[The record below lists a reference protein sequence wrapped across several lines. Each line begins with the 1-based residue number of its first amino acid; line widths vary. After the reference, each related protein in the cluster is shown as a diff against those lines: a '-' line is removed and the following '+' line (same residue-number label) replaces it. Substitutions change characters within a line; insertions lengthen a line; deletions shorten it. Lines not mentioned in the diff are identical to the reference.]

1 MHFTNM
7 VAQSNDFAVQCRV
20 TVPQL
25 PINVSLKRTIKKVM
39 RLGYSTLAVTLLLT
53 CTPQASIGQNAT
65 QNSSQKLLLEQ
76 ALFWKS
82 KGNSERAA
90 EAWKKLLLIN
100 PQDTNALY
108 GMAVSEL
115 ELNRLE
121 VAQSYLEKLKQ
132 IDASGRYVA
141 LFEQELRLR
150 SPTNQ
155 KLLAEAGALQ
165 FSRKH
170 DEALAAYKRI
180 LAETEPLGQ
189 LALEF
194 YSNLG
199 YAAGGFDTARR
210 GLERLVKESP
220 EDPQAALLLAQLLAQ
235 NVETRASA
243 VEQFARLSQIPS
255 VQTQAK
261 NYWRQVLL
269 WFELP
274 GVAEV
279 PQFDAYLKA
288 YPDDAEIRRV
298 RDEASKR
305 VETTAGGAENPLVAA
320 GLSALERGNREQ
332 AEAAFAK
339 RLLENP
345 NDPNALGG
353 LGVIRLQQNKLVEA
367 GQLLSRAV
375 ALPEG
380 QAWGTALSSVR
391 ALQRT
396 EEANSAQLE
405 GDLVRARSLFE
416 QAARMDPKQSSARL
430 ALAALQV
437 EAGEYEVAE
446 KTYRAI
452 LAQNKK
458 DPLALS
464 GLISALAANN
474 KLAAAQQL
482 MQSVTP
488 EQVGGMAQMNRLKA
502 AYSTGLA
509 RTALRRGDSA
519 LALTEL
525 EAALQNDSEN
535 PWLRLELA
543 QNYLKQ
549 GQASKARALF
559 DSLLLT
565 QQTDASM
572 LYAAALFATQRQAW
586 SAALELLERIPV
598 KDRSSEVTAL
608 KVRVQTLGELKR
620 ATNLAQQDRQRGAL
634 AVLAESQ
641 SAAAKTVELT
651 AAMAFAYADIGEPA
665 RGLDFIRQ
673 ALARSKEPD
682 VELQLQYASLL
693 LRANQDV
700 ECAKVLTAVS
710 ARKLSSNEKKRFD
723 DVLFV
728 YSVRQADLL
737 RERGD
742 LTEAAKRLAPL
753 LAQRPTD
760 LSVSAAQARL
770 HVAAGDKDKALG
782 VFRTLALQVP
792 DSARA
797 QLNTAQIATQL
808 KDNRLA
814 SDALKK
820 ALELAPDDSE
830 VADAAARQY
839 RVLGR
844 VAKAEELLER
854 AIALQQQQLLPP
866 AKPSGVSTGSSR
878 QVAADP
884 LAGTQTTMA
893 TELDLIKQERAPE
906 LLFGLQSRNRN
917 GTSGNGKLSDI
928 EVPVEMRLPLGDGK
942 LSLTA
947 TSVSLNAGAIGT
959 DFYSRSVFGGGPI
972 AAFDQLAGRSGTPDD
987 QMARGVGWALA
998 YKTRGLVADIGVTP
1012 VGFQFSNLTGGLKF
1026 DGTLDRAD
1034 TLYYS
1039 VNVSS
1044 RPVVDSVLSFAG
1056 TRDSV
1061 TGQAWGGVM
1070 STGVRVQ
1077 LSKELG
1083 AYGVSGS
1090 VGFFS
1095 LTGHDVASNTRAD
1108 ANLGSYKN
1116 LIKTKDETLTLGVN
1130 AASMFYNKNLSNY
1143 TYGQGGYFSPQQYY
1157 ALTLPLNWSQ
1167 RKGDFSYKLSGSVG
1181 LQTFSQ
1187 SASDYFPNN
1196 GDLQAAAN
1204 AVMARALA
1212 TGGGGS
1218 GVASYSATSSTGMA
1232 YNLTAAGEYQ
1242 LNRYAFLG
1250 GLVQLDNASN
1260 YQQWGAGLYLRLS
1273 FYPRQGPVSM
1283 PLSPYVSPYGL

>member
-1 MHFTNM
+1 
-7 VAQSNDFAVQCRV
+7 VQQSPLN
-20 TVPQL
+20 
-25 PINVSLKRTIKKVM
+25 NSLKIATKKVM
-39 RLGYSTLAVTLLLT
+39 RIGYSTLAVTLLLT
-53 CTPQASIGQNAT
+53 CVPQVSIGQSAT

-76 ALFWKS
+76 ALYWKS
-82 KGNSERAA
+82 KSNSERAA

-100 PQDTNALY
+100 PKDTNALY
-108 GMAVSEL
+108 GMAISEL
-115 ELNRLE
+115 ELNQLE
-121 VAQSYLEKLKQ
+121 LAQSYLEKLKQ
-132 IDASGRYVA
+132 IDSTGRYDA
-141 LFEQELRLR
+141 LFKQELRLK
-150 SPTNQ
+150 SPSNQ
-155 KLLAEAGALQ
+155 KLLAEARALQ
-165 FSRKH
+165 ANRNH

-269 WFELP
+269 WFERP
-274 GVAEV
+274 SAAEV
-279 PQFDAYLKA
+279 PQFDAYLKVYA
-288 YPDDAEIRRV
+288 NDTEIRQM

-305 VETTAGGAENPLVAA
+305 VETTAGAAENPLVAA

-332 AEAAFAK
+332 AEAAFSK

-367 GQLLSRAV
+367 GQLLGRAV

-391 ALQRT
+391 ALQRI
-396 EEANSAQLE
+396 EDANAAQFE
-405 GDLVRARSLFE
+405 GDLIRARNLFE
-416 QAARMDPKQSSARL
+416 QAARIDPKQSSARL

-437 EAGEYEVAE
+437 EAGEYETAE
-446 KTYRAI
+446 KTYRAL
-452 LAQNKK
+452 LAQNKT

-464 GLISALAANN
+464 GLISVLAANN

-488 EQVGGMAQMNRLKA
+488 EQVGGVAQMNRLKA
-502 AYSTGLA
+502 AYSIGLA
-509 RTALRRGDSA
+509 RSALRRGDST

-549 GQASKARALF
+549 GQSAKARALF
-559 DSLLLT
+559 DGLLLT

-598 KDRSSEVTAL
+598 KDRSSEVTVL
-608 KVRVQTLGELKR
+608 KIRAQTLGELKR
-620 ATNLAQQDRQRGAL
+620 ATNLAQQDRQREAL

-641 SAAAKTVELT
+641 ASAAKTVELT
-651 AAMAFAYADIGEPA
+651 AAMAFAYADIGEPT

-673 ALARSKEPD
+673 ALARSKESD

-693 LRANQDV
+693 LRTNQDV

-710 ARKLSSNEKKRFD
+710 ARKLSVNEKKRFD

-770 HVAAGDKDKALG
+770 YVATGDKDKALG
-782 VFRTLALQVP
+782 VFKTLALQVP
-792 DSARA
+792 DSAQA

-808 KDNRLA
+808 KDNRVA

-820 ALELAPDDSE
+820 ALELAPDDIE

-839 RVLGR
+839 RALGR
-844 VAKAEELLER
+844 IAKAEELFER
-854 AIALQQQQLLPP
+854 AVALQQLPTSQ
-866 AKPSGVSTGSSR
+866 PSGVSTGSSQR
-878 QVAADP
+878 VSAGSPQRVAADS

-906 LLFGLQSRNRN
+906 LLLGLQSRNRN

-942 LSLTA
+942 LSLLA

-972 AAFDQLAGRSGTPDD
+972 AAFDQLAGRTGTPDD

-1077 LSKELG
+1077 LSKDLG

-1090 VGFFS
+1090 VGLFS
-1095 LTGHDVASNTRAD
+1095 LMGHDVASNTRAD
-1108 ANLGSYKN
+1108 ANLGVYRN

-1167 RKGDFSYKLSGSVG
+1167 RNGDFSYKLSGSVG

-1187 SASDYFPNN
+1187 NASDYFPNN

-1218 GVASYSATSSTGMA
+1218 GVASFPATNSTGMV

-1260 YQQWGAGLYLRLS
+1260 YQQWGAGLYLRFS

>member
-1 MHFTNM
+1 M
-7 VAQSNDFAVQCRV
+7 
-20 TVPQL
+20 
-25 PINVSLKRTIKKVM
+25 
-39 RLGYSTLAVTLLLT
+39 
-53 CTPQASIGQNAT
+53 PQASIGQNAT

-76 ALFWKS
+76 ALYWKS

-100 PQDTNALY
+100 PKDTSALY
-108 GMAVSEL
+108 GMALFEL
-115 ELNRLE
+115 ELNQLE
-121 VAQSYLEKLKQ
+121 QAQSYLERLKQ
-132 IDASGRYVA
+132 IDSTGRYDA
-141 LFEQELRLR
+141 LFKQELRLK
-150 SPTNQ
+150 SPSN
-155 KLLAEAGALQ
+155 KELLVKARALQ
-165 FSRKH
+165 ASRKH
-170 DEALAAYKRI
+170 DEALVAYKRI

-199 YAAGGFDTARR
+199 YATGGFDTARR

-220 EDPQAALLLAQLLAQ
+220 EDTQAALLLAQLLAQ
-235 NVETRASA
+235 NEETRASA
-243 VEQFARLSQIPS
+243 VELFARLSQIPS
-255 VQTQAK
+255 AQTQAK

-274 GVAEV
+274 GAAEV

-288 YPDDAEIRRV
+288 YPNDAEIRQV

-305 VETTAGGAENPLVAA
+305 VETTAGAGVVENPLVAA

-367 GQLLSRAV
+367 GQLLGRAV

-391 ALQRT
+391 ALQRI

-405 GDLVRARSLFE
+405 GDLTRARNLFE
-416 QAARMDPKQSSARL
+416 QAARIDPKQSGAGL

-437 EAGEYEVAE
+437 EAGEYDVAE

-458 DPLALS
+458 DPMALS
-464 GLISALAANN
+464 GLIRVLATNN
-474 KLAAAQQL
+474 KLEAAQQL

-488 EQVGGMAQMNRLKA
+488 EQVGGTAQMNRLKA
-502 AYSTGLA
+502 VYSIGLA
-509 RTALRRGDSA
+509 RAALRRGDSV
-519 LALTEL
+519 LALTEF
-525 EAALQNDSEN
+525 EAALQIDSEN

-549 GQASKARALF
+549 AQPSKARALF
-559 DSLLLT
+559 EGLLLT

-586 SAALELLERIPV
+586 PAALELLERIPV
-598 KDRSSEVTAL
+598 KDRSAEVIAL
-608 KVRVQTLGELKR
+608 KVRVQTLGALKR
-620 ATNLAQQDRQRGAL
+620 ATHLAQQDRPLEAL

-641 SAAAKTVELT
+641 AGAAQSVELT
-651 AAMAFAYADIGEPA
+651 AAMAFAYADIGEPT
-665 RGLDFIRQ
+665 RGLEFIRQ
-673 ALARSKEPD
+673 ALARSKEPN

-693 LRANQDV
+693 LRTNQDV

-710 ARKLSSNEKKRFD
+710 ARKLSLNEKKRFD
-723 DVLFV
+723 DVLFA

-760 LSVSAAQARL
+760 LSVSAAHARL
-770 HVAAGDKDKALG
+770 YVSAGEKDKALG
-782 VFRTLALQVP
+782 VFKALALQVP
-792 DSARA
+792 DSAQA
-797 QLNTAQIATQL
+797 QLNTAQIATLL

-814 SDALKK
+814 SDALEK
-820 ALELAPDDSE
+820 ALELAPDDIE

-839 RVLGR
+839 RALGR
-844 VAKAEELLER
+844 IAKAEELFER
-854 AIALQQQQLLPP
+854 AIALQQLPPP
-866 AKPSGVSTGSSR
+866 AKSSGVSTGSPQR
-878 QVAADP
+878 VAAGSPQRVATDP
-884 LAGTQTTMA
+884 LVGIQTTMA

-906 LLFGLQSRNRN
+906 LLLGLQSRNRN

-928 EVPVEMRLPLGDGK
+928 EVPIEMRLPLGDGK

-959 DFYSRSVFGGGPI
+959 DFYSRSVFGAGPV
-972 AAFDQLAGRSGTPDD
+972 AAFDQLAGRAGSPDE

-1012 VGFQFSNLTGGLKF
+1012 VGFQFSNLTGGMKF
-1026 DGTLDRAD
+1026 DGMLDASN

-1056 TRDSV
+1056 TRDNV
-1061 TGQAWGGVM
+1061 TGQTWGGVM
-1070 STGVRVQ
+1070 STGARVQ
-1077 LSKELG
+1077 LAKDLG

-1090 VGFFS
+1090 VGLFS

-1108 ANLGSYKN
+1108 ANLGLYRN

-1143 TYGQGGYFSPQQYY
+1143 TFGQGGYFSPQQYY

-1167 RKGDFSYKLSGSVG
+1167 RRGDFSYKLSGSVG

-1187 SASDYFPNN
+1187 NASDYFPNN

-1204 AVMARALA
+1204 AAMARALA
-1212 TGGGGS
+1212 NGGGGS
-1218 GVASYSATSSTGMA
+1218 GVASFPATNSTGMV

-1260 YQQWGAGLYLRLS
+1260 YQQWGAGLYLRFS

>member
-1 MHFTNM
+1 
-7 VAQSNDFAVQCRV
+7 
-20 TVPQL
+20 
-25 PINVSLKRTIKKVM
+25 M
-39 RLGYSTLAVTLLLT
+39 RIGYNTLAVTLLLT
-53 CTPQASIGQNAT
+53 CMPQASIGQNAT
-65 QNSSQKLLLEQ
+65 QDSSQKLLLEQ
-76 ALFWKS
+76 ALYWKS

-100 PQDTNALY
+100 PKDTSALY
-108 GMAVSEL
+108 GMSLFEL
-115 ELNRLE
+115 ELNQLE
-121 VAQSYLEKLKQ
+121 QAQSYLERLKQ
-132 IDASGRYVA
+132 IDSTGRYDA
-141 LFEQELRLR
+141 LFKQELRLK
-150 SPTNQ
+150 SPSN
-155 KLLAEAGALQ
+155 KELLVKARALQ
-165 FSRKH
+165 ASRKH
-170 DEALAAYKRI
+170 DEALVAYKRI

-199 YAAGGFDTARR
+199 YATGGFDTARR

-220 EDPQAALLLAQLLAQ
+220 EDIQAALLLAQLLAQ
-235 NVETRASA
+235 NEETRASA
-243 VEQFARLSQIPS
+243 VELFARLSQIPS
-255 VQTQAK
+255 VQTQAQ
-261 NYWRQVLL
+261 NYWRLVLL

-274 GVAEV
+274 GAAEV

-288 YPDDAEIRRV
+288 YPNDAKIRQV

-305 VETTAGGAENPLVAA
+305 VEITAGAGVAENPLVAA

-332 AEAAFAK
+332 AETAFAK
-339 RLLENP
+339 RQLENP

-367 GQLLSRAV
+367 GQLLGRAV

-391 ALQRT
+391 ALQRI

-405 GDLVRARSLFE
+405 GDLTRARNLFE
-416 QAARMDPKQSSARL
+416 QAARIDPKQSGAGL

-437 EAGEYEVAE
+437 EAGEYDVAE
-446 KTYRAI
+446 KTYRTI

-458 DPLALS
+458 DPIALS
-464 GLISALAANN
+464 GLIRVLATNN
-474 KLAAAQQL
+474 KLEAAQQL

-488 EQVGGMAQMNRLKA
+488 EQVGGTAQMNRLKA
-502 AYSTGLA
+502 VYSIGLA
-509 RTALRRGDSA
+509 RAALRRGDSV
-519 LALTEL
+519 LALTEF
-525 EAALQNDSEN
+525 EAALQIDSEN

-549 GQASKARALF
+549 AQPSKARALF
-559 DSLLLT
+559 EGLLLT
-565 QQTDASM
+565 QQTDSSM

-586 SAALELLERIPV
+586 PAALELLERIPV
-598 KDRSSEVTAL
+598 KDRSAEVIAL
-608 KVRVQTLGELKR
+608 KVRVQTLGALTR
-620 ATNLAQQDRQRGAL
+620 ATHLAQQDRPLEAL
-634 AVLAESQ
+634 SVLAESQ
-641 SAAAKTVELT
+641 AGAVQSVELT
-651 AAMAFAYADIGEPA
+651 AAMAFAYADIGEPT
-665 RGLDFIRQ
+665 RGLEFIRQ
-673 ALARSKEPD
+673 ALARSKEPN
-682 VELQLQYASLL
+682 VELQLQYASPL

-700 ECAKVLTAVS
+700 ECARVLTAVS
-710 ARKLSSNEKKRFD
+710 ARKLSLNEKKRFD
-723 DVLFV
+723 DVLFT

-770 HVAAGDKDKALG
+770 YVSAGEKDKALG
-782 VFRTLALQVP
+782 VFKALALQVP
-792 DSARA
+792 DSAQA
-797 QLNTAQIATQL
+797 QLNTAQIATLL

-820 ALELAPDDSE
+820 ALELAPDDIE

-839 RVLGR
+839 RALGR
-844 VAKAEELLER
+844 LAKAEELFER
-854 AIALQQQQLLPP
+854 AIALQQLPP
-866 AKPSGVSTGSSR
+866 PATPFGVSVGSPR
-878 QVAADP
+878 RVAADP
-884 LAGTQTTMA
+884 LPGIQTTMA
-893 TELDLIKQERAPE
+893 TELDLLKQERAPE
-906 LLFGLQSRNRN
+906 LLLGLQSRNRN

-928 EVPVEMRLPLGDGK
+928 EVPIEMRLPLGDGK

-959 DFYSRSVFGGGPI
+959 DFYSRSVFGAGPV
-972 AAFDQLAGRSGTPDD
+972 AAFDQLAGRAGSPDE

-998 YKTRGLVADIGVTP
+998 YKTPGLVADIGVTP
-1012 VGFQFSNLTGGLKF
+1012 VGFQFSNLTGGMKF
-1026 DGTLDRAD
+1026 DGMLDTSN

-1056 TRDSV
+1056 RRDNV
-1061 TGQAWGGVM
+1061 TGQTWGGVM
-1070 STGVRVQ
+1070 STGARVQ
-1077 LSKELG
+1077 LAKDLG

-1090 VGFFS
+1090 VGLFS

-1108 ANLGSYKN
+1108 ANLGVYKN
-1116 LIKTKDETLTLGVN
+1116 VIKTKDENLTLGVN

-1143 TYGQGGYFSPQQYY
+1143 TFGQGGYFSPQQYY

-1181 LQTFSQ
+1181 LQTFCKRSIN
-1187 SASDYFPNN
+1187 PN
-1196 GDLQAAAN
+1196 
-1204 AVMARALA
+1204 
-1212 TGGGGS
+1212 
-1218 GVASYSATSSTGMA
+1218 
-1232 YNLTAAGEYQ
+1232 
-1242 LNRYAFLG
+1242 
-1250 GLVQLDNASN
+1250 LVT
-1260 YQQWGAGLYLRLS
+1260 R
-1273 FYPRQGPVSM
+1273 
-1283 PLSPYVSPYGL
+1283 

>member
-1 MHFTNM
+1 
-7 VAQSNDFAVQCRV
+7 VQ
-20 TVPQL
+20 
-25 PINVSLKRTIKKVM
+25 I
-39 RLGYSTLAVTLLLT
+39 
-53 CTPQASIGQNAT
+53 
-65 QNSSQKLLLEQ
+65 
-76 ALFWKS
+76 
-82 KGNSERAA
+82 
-90 EAWKKLLLIN
+90 
-100 PQDTNALY
+100 
-108 GMAVSEL
+108 
-115 ELNRLE
+115 
-121 VAQSYLEKLKQ
+121 
-132 IDASGRYVA
+132 
-141 LFEQELRLR
+141 
-150 SPTNQ
+150 
-155 KLLAEAGALQ
+155 
-165 FSRKH
+165 
-170 DEALAAYKRI
+170 
-180 LAETEPLGQ
+180 
-189 LALEF
+189 
-194 YSNLG
+194 
-199 YAAGGFDTARR
+199 
-210 GLERLVKESP
+210 
-220 EDPQAALLLAQLLAQ
+220 
-235 NVETRASA
+235 
-243 VEQFARLSQIPS
+243 
-255 VQTQAK
+255 
-261 NYWRQVLL
+261 
-269 WFELP
+269 
-274 GVAEV
+274 
-279 PQFDAYLKA
+279 
-288 YPDDAEIRRV
+288 
-298 RDEASKR
+298 
-305 VETTAGGAENPLVAA
+305 
-320 GLSALERGNREQ
+320 
-332 AEAAFAK
+332 
-339 RLLENP
+339 
-345 NDPNALGG
+345 
-353 LGVIRLQQNKLVEA
+353 
-367 GQLLSRAV
+367 
-375 ALPEG
+375 
-380 QAWGTALSSVR
+380 
-391 ALQRT
+391 
-396 EEANSAQLE
+396 
-405 GDLVRARSLFE
+405 
-416 QAARMDPKQSSARL
+416 
-430 ALAALQV
+430 
-437 EAGEYEVAE
+437 
-446 KTYRAI
+446 
-452 LAQNKK
+452 
-458 DPLALS
+458 
-464 GLISALAANN
+464 
-474 KLAAAQQL
+474 
-482 MQSVTP
+482 
-488 EQVGGMAQMNRLKA
+488 
-502 AYSTGLA
+502 
-509 RTALRRGDSA
+509 
-519 LALTEL
+519 
-525 EAALQNDSEN
+525 
-535 PWLRLELA
+535 
-543 QNYLKQ
+543 
-549 GQASKARALF
+549 
-559 DSLLLT
+559 
-565 QQTDASM
+565 
-572 LYAAALFATQRQAW
+572 
-586 SAALELLERIPV
+586 
-598 KDRSSEVTAL
+598 
-608 KVRVQTLGELKR
+608 LGELKR
-620 ATNLAQQDRQRGAL
+620 ATHLAQQDRQREAL

-641 SAAAKTVELT
+641 AGAAKTVELT
-651 AAMAFAYADIGEPA
+651 AAMAFAYADIGEPT
-665 RGLDFIRQ
+665 RGLDFMRQ

-693 LRANQDV
+693 LRTNQDV
-700 ECAKVLTAVS
+700 ECARALTAVG
-710 ARKLSSNEKKRFD
+710 ARKLSLNEKKRFD

-770 HVAAGDKDKALG
+770 HVAAGDKDKALS
-782 VFRTLALQVP
+782 VFKTLALQVP
-792 DSARA
+792 DSAQA

-820 ALELAPDDSE
+820 ALELAPDDIE

-839 RVLGR
+839 RALGR
-844 VAKAEELLER
+844 IAKAEELFER
-854 AIALQQQQLLPP
+854 AIALQQLPP
-866 AKPSGVSTGSSR
+866 AQHSGVSTGSPR
-878 QVAADP
+878 RVAADP
-884 LAGTQTTMA
+884 LVGIQTTTA

-947 TSVSLNAGAIGT
+947 TSVSLNAGAIGI
-959 DFYSRSVFGGGPI
+959 DFYSRSVFGAGPV
-972 AAFDQLAGRSGTPDD
+972 AAFDQLAGRAGTPDD

-1056 TRDSV
+1056 TRDSA

-1083 AYGVSGS
+1083 AFGVSGS
-1090 VGFFS
+1090 AGVFS

-1108 ANLGSYKN
+1108 ANLGVYRN

-1143 TYGQGGYFSPQQYY
+1143 TFGQGGYFSPQQYY

-1167 RKGDFSYKLSGSVG
+1167 RNGDFSYKLSGSIG

-1187 SASDYFPNN
+1187 NASDYFPNN

-1218 GVASYSATSSTGMA
+1218 GVASFPATNSTGMV

>member
-1 MHFTNM
+1 
-7 VAQSNDFAVQCRV
+7 
-20 TVPQL
+20 
-25 PINVSLKRTIKKVM
+25 M

-53 CTPQASIGQNAT
+53 CVPQVSIGQSAT

-76 ALFWKS
+76 ALYWKS

-100 PQDTNALY
+100 PKDTSALY

-115 ELNRLE
+115 ELNQLE
-121 VAQSYLEKLKQ
+121 LAQPYLEKLKQ

-141 LFEQELRLR
+141 LFEQELRLK

-155 KLLAEAGALQ
+155 KLLVEARALQ
-165 FSRKH
+165 VSRKH
-170 DEALAAYKRI
+170 DEALVAYKRI
-180 LAETEPLGQ
+180 FAGTEPLGQ

-199 YAAGGFDTARR
+199 YATGGFDTARR

-235 NVETRASA
+235 NIETRSSA

-255 VQTQAK
+255 VQAEAK

-274 GVAEV
+274 GAAEV

-288 YPDDAEIRRV
+288 YPNDAEIRQV

-305 VETTAGGAENPLVAA
+305 VETTSGAGVAENPLVAA

-332 AEAAFAK
+332 AEAAFSK

-353 LGVIRLQQNKLVEA
+353 LGVIRLQQNKLAEA

-375 ALPEG
+375 AQPEG

-396 EEANSAQLE
+396 EEANSAQFE
-405 GDLVRARSLFE
+405 GDLTRARNLFE
-416 QAARMDPKQSSARL
+416 QAARIDPKQSSARL

-446 KTYRAI
+446 KTYRAL

-464 GLISALAANN
+464 GLISVLAVNN

-482 MQSVTP
+482 MLSVTP

-502 AYSTGLA
+502 AYSMGLA
-509 RTALRRGDSA
+509 RSALRRGDST

-549 GQASKARALF
+549 GQSAKARALF
-559 DSLLLT
+559 DGLLLT
-565 QQTDASM
+565 QQSDASM

-586 SAALELLERIPV
+586 PTALELLERIPV

-608 KVRVQTLGELKR
+608 KVRAQTLGELKR
-620 ATNLAQQDRQRGAL
+620 ATNLAQQDRQREAL

-641 SAAAKTVELT
+641 ASAVKTVELT
-651 AAMAFAYADIGEPA
+651 AAMAFAYADIGEPT

-693 LRANQDV
+693 LRANQDA
-700 ECAKVLTAVS
+700 ESAKVLTAVG
-710 ARKLSSNEKKRFD
+710 ARKLSLNEKKRFD

-760 LSVSAAQARL
+760 LSVSAAQARV

-782 VFRTLALQVP
+782 VFKTLALQVP
-792 DSARA
+792 DSAQA

-820 ALELAPDDSE
+820 ALELAPDDIE

-839 RVLGR
+839 RALGQ
-844 VAKAEELLER
+844 VAKAEELFER
-854 AIALQQQQLLPP
+854 AIASQQLPPP
-866 AKPSGVSTGSSR
+866 AKSSGVSTGSPQR
-878 QVAADP
+878 VATDP
-884 LAGTQTTMA
+884 LVGIQTTMA

-906 LLFGLQSRNRN
+906 LLFGIQSRNRN
-917 GTSGNGKLSDI
+917 GASGNGKLSDI

-959 DFYSRSVFGGGPI
+959 DFYSRSVFGVGPV
-972 AAFDQLAGRSGTPDD
+972 AAFDQLAGRTGTPDD

-1090 VGFFS
+1090 AGLFS

-1108 ANLGSYKN
+1108 ANLGVYRN

-1187 SASDYFPNN
+1187 NASDYFPNN

-1218 GVASYSATSSTGMA
+1218 GVASFPATNSTGMV

>member
-1 MHFTNM
+1 MIG
-7 VAQSNDFAVQCRV
+7 QSNDFAVYGGVIVQ
-20 TVPQL
+20 Q
-25 PINVSLKRTIKKVM
+25 SLLNIALKITTKKVM
-39 RLGYSTLAVTLLLT
+39 RIGYSTLAVTLLLT
-53 CTPQASIGQNAT
+53 CLPQVSIGQSAA

-76 ALFWKS
+76 ALYWKS

-100 PQDTNALY
+100 PKDTNALY

-115 ELNRLE
+115 ELDQLE
-121 VAQSYLEKLKQ
+121 LAQSYLEKLKK
-132 IDASGRYVA
+132 IDSSGRYVA
-141 LFEQELRLR
+141 QFEQELRLK

-155 KLLAEAGALQ
+155 KLLAEARTLQ
-165 FSRKH
+165 VSRKH
-170 DEALAAYKRI
+170 DEALVVYKRI
-180 LAETEPLGQ
+180 FAQAEPLGQ

-199 YAAGGFDTARR
+199 YATGGFETARR

-235 NVETRASA
+235 NIETRAIA
-243 VEQFARLSQIPS
+243 IEQFARLSQIPS

-274 GVAEV
+274 GAAEV

-288 YPDDAEIRRV
+288 YPNDTEIRQV

-305 VETTAGGAENPLVAA
+305 VDTAAGAAENPLVAA
-320 GLSALERGNREQ
+320 GLSALERGDRER
-332 AEAAFAK
+332 AEAAFAN
-339 RLLENP
+339 RLLDNP

-353 LGVIRLQQNKLVEA
+353 LGVIRLQQNKLIVAE
-367 GQLLSRAV
+367 QLLSRAV
-375 ALPEG
+375 ALPQG
-380 QAWGTALSSVR
+380 QAWGNALSSVR
-391 ALQRT
+391 ALQRI
-396 EEANSAQLE
+396 EAANAARLE
-405 GDLVRARSLFE
+405 GDLTRARNLFE
-416 QAARMDPKQSSARL
+416 QAARFDPKQSGAGL

-437 EAGEYEVAE
+437 EAGEYEAAE
-446 KTYRAI
+446 KTYRAL

-464 GLISALAANN
+464 GLINVLAANN

-482 MQSVTP
+482 VQSVTP
-488 EQVGGMAQMNRLKA
+488 EQVGGMIQMNRLKA
-502 AYSTGLA
+502 AYSIGLA
-509 RTALRRGDSA
+509 RSALRRGDST

-549 GQASKARALF
+549 GQSSKARALF
-559 DSLLLT
+559 DGLLLT

-572 LYAAALFATQRQAW
+572 LYAAAVFATQRQAW
-586 SAALELLERIPV
+586 SVALELVERIPV
-598 KDRSSEVTAL
+598 KDRSPEVIAL
-608 KVRVQTLGELKR
+608 KIRVQTLGELKR
-620 ATNLAQQDRQRGAL
+620 AIHLYQQDRQLEAL
-634 AVLAESQ
+634 AVLTESQ
-641 SAAAKTVELT
+641 SSAVKTVELT
-651 AAMAFAYADIGEPA
+651 AAMAFAYADIGEPT

-673 ALARSKEPD
+673 ALARSKVPD
-682 VELQLQYASLL
+682 IELQLQYASLL

-710 ARKLSSNEKKRFD
+710 ARKLSVNEKQRFD

-770 HVAAGDKDKALG
+770 HVATGDKDKALG
-782 VFRTLALQVP
+782 VFKTLALRVP
-792 DSARA
+792 DSAQA
-797 QLNTAQIATQL
+797 QLTTAQIAIQL

-814 SDALKK
+814 SDSLKK
-820 ALELAPDDSE
+820 ALELAPDDIE
-830 VADAAARQY
+830 VTDAAARQY
-839 RVLGR
+839 RALGR
-844 VAKAEELLER
+844 IAKAEELFER
-854 AIALQQQQLLPP
+854 AIALQKLPLS
-866 AKPSGVSTGSSR
+866 AKPSGVSTGSPR
-878 QVAADP
+878 PVAADP
-884 LAGTQTTMA
+884 LVGTQTTMA

-906 LLFGLQSRNRN
+906 LLLGLQSRNRN

-959 DFYSRSVFGGGPI
+959 DFYSRSVFGAGPV
-972 AAFDQLAGRSGTPDD
+972 AAFDQLAGRAGTPDD

-1012 VGFQFSNLTGGLKF
+1012 VGFQFSNVTGGLKF
-1026 DGTLDRAD
+1026 DGTLDSAD

-1061 TGQAWGGVM
+1061 TGKAWGGVM
-1070 STGVRVQ
+1070 STGLRVQ
-1077 LSKELG
+1077 LSKDLG

-1090 VGFFS
+1090 AGLFS

-1108 ANLGSYKN
+1108 ANLGVYKN

-1143 TYGQGGYFSPQQYY
+1143 TFGQGGYFSPQQYY

-1167 RKGDFSYKLSGSVG
+1167 RRGDFSYKLSGSVG

-1187 SASDYFPNN
+1187 NASDYFPNN

-1218 GVASYSATSSTGMA
+1218 GVASFPATNSTGMV

-1273 FYPRQGPVSM
+1273 FYPKQGPVSI

>member
-1 MHFTNM
+1 
-7 VAQSNDFAVQCRV
+7 
-20 TVPQL
+20 
-25 PINVSLKRTIKKVM
+25 M
-39 RLGYSTLAVTLLLT
+39 RIGYSTLAVTLLLS
-53 CTPQASIGQNAT
+53 CMPQASIGQNVT

-76 ALFWKS
+76 ALYWKS

-100 PQDTNALY
+100 PKDTSALF
-108 GMAVSEL
+108 GMALSEL
-115 ELNRLE
+115 ELNQLE
-121 VAQSYLEKLKQ
+121 IAQSYLEKLKQ
-132 IDASGRYVA
+132 IDSSGRYVA
-141 LFEQELRLR
+141 LFEQELRLK

-155 KLLAEAGALQ
+155 KLLDEARALQ
-165 FSRKH
+165 VSRKH
-170 DEALAAYKRI
+170 DEALVAYKRI
-180 LAETEPLGQ
+180 FAEVEPLGQ

-199 YAAGGFDTARR
+199 YATGGFDTARR

-243 VEQFARLSQIPS
+243 IEQFARLSQIPS
-255 VQTQAK
+255 VQAQAK

-269 WFELP
+269 WFERP

-288 YPDDAEIRRV
+288 YPNDAEIRQV

-305 VETTAGGAENPLVAA
+305 VETATGGAENPLVAA
-320 GLSALERGNREQ
+320 GLSALERGDRVQ
-332 AEAAFAK
+332 AEVAFAK

-353 LGVIRLQQNKLVEA
+353 LGVIRLQQNKLAAAE
-367 GQLLSRAV
+367 QLLSRAV
-375 ALPEG
+375 ALPQG

-396 EEANSAQLE
+396 EEANAAQFE
-405 GDLVRARSLFE
+405 GDLTRARNLFE
-416 QAARMDPKQSSARL
+416 QAARIDPKQSSARL

-437 EAGEYEVAE
+437 EAGEYETAE

-464 GLISALAANN
+464 GLINVLAANN

-502 AYSTGLA
+502 AYSIGLA
-509 RTALRRGDSA
+509 RAALRRGDSV

-525 EAALQNDSEN
+525 EAALQIDIEN

-549 GQASKARALF
+549 DQPLKARALF
-559 DSLLLT
+559 DGLLVT

-572 LYAAALFATQRQAW
+572 FYAAALFATQRQAW

-608 KVRVQTLGELKR
+608 KVRVQILGELKR
-620 ATNLAQQDRQRGAL
+620 ATHLAQQDRQLEAL

-641 SAAAKTVELT
+641 ASAAKTVELT
-651 AAMAFAYADIGEPA
+651 AAMAFAYADIGEPT

-682 VELQLQYASLL
+682 LELQLQYASLL

-700 ECAKVLTAVS
+700 ECARVLTAVS
-710 ARKLSSNEKKRFD
+710 ARKLSVNEKKRFD

-760 LSVSAAQARL
+760 LSASVAQARL
-770 HVAAGDKDKALG
+770 YVAVGDKDKALG
-782 VFRTLALQVP
+782 VFKTLALQVP
-792 DSARA
+792 DSAQA

-808 KDNRLA
+808 KDNRVA
-814 SDALKK
+814 SAALKK
-820 ALELAPDDSE
+820 ALELAPDDIE

-839 RVLGR
+839 RALGR
-844 VAKAEELLER
+844 VAKAEELFER
-854 AIALQQQQLLPP
+854 AIALQQLPP
-866 AKPSGVSTGSSR
+866 AKPSVVSTGSPR
-878 QVAADP
+878 RTAADP
-884 LAGTQTTMA
+884 LAGIQTTMA

-906 LLFGLQSRNRN
+906 LLLGLQSRNRN

-959 DFYSRSVFGGGPI
+959 DFYSRSVFGAGPV
-972 AAFDQLAGRSGTPDD
+972 AAFDQLAGRAGTSDD

-1077 LSKELG
+1077 LSKDLG

-1090 VGFFS
+1090 AGIFS
-1095 LTGHDVASNTRAD
+1095 LTGHDVASNTRVD
-1108 ANLGSYKN
+1108 ANLGLYRN

-1167 RKGDFSYKLSGSVG
+1167 RQGDFSYKLSGSVG

-1187 SASDYFPNN
+1187 NASDYFPNN

-1218 GVASYSATSSTGMA
+1218 GVASFPATNSTGMV

>member
-1 MHFTNM
+1 
-7 VAQSNDFAVQCRV
+7 
-20 TVPQL
+20 
-25 PINVSLKRTIKKVM
+25 
-39 RLGYSTLAVTLLLT
+39 
-53 CTPQASIGQNAT
+53 
-65 QNSSQKLLLEQ
+65 
-76 ALFWKS
+76 
-82 KGNSERAA
+82 
-90 EAWKKLLLIN
+90 
-100 PQDTNALY
+100 
-108 GMAVSEL
+108 
-115 ELNRLE
+115 
-121 VAQSYLEKLKQ
+121 
-132 IDASGRYVA
+132 
-141 LFEQELRLR
+141 
-150 SPTNQ
+150 
-155 KLLAEAGALQ
+155 
-165 FSRKH
+165 
-170 DEALAAYKRI
+170 
-180 LAETEPLGQ
+180 
-189 LALEF
+189 
-194 YSNLG
+194 
-199 YAAGGFDTARR
+199 
-210 GLERLVKESP
+210 
-220 EDPQAALLLAQLLAQ
+220 
-235 NVETRASA
+235 
-243 VEQFARLSQIPS
+243 
-255 VQTQAK
+255 
-261 NYWRQVLL
+261 
-269 WFELP
+269 
-274 GVAEV
+274 
-279 PQFDAYLKA
+279 
-288 YPDDAEIRRV
+288 
-298 RDEASKR
+298 
-305 VETTAGGAENPLVAA
+305 
-320 GLSALERGNREQ
+320 
-332 AEAAFAK
+332 
-339 RLLENP
+339 
-345 NDPNALGG
+345 LGG
-353 LGVIRLQQNKLVEA
+353 LGVIRLQQSKLVAA

-380 QAWGTALSSVR
+380 QAWATALSSVR

-396 EEANSAQLE
+396 EEANAAQFE
-405 GDLVRARSLFE
+405 GDLIRARNLFE
-416 QAARMDPKQSSARL
+416 QAARIDPKQSSARL

-437 EAGEYEVAE
+437 EAGEYETAE
-446 KTYRAI
+446 KTYRAL
-452 LAQNKK
+452 LAQNKT

-464 GLISALAANN
+464 GLISVLAANN

-488 EQVGGMAQMNRLKA
+488 EQVGGMVQMNRLKA
-502 AYSTGLA
+502 AYSIGLA
-509 RTALRRGDSA
+509 RSALRRGDSTS
-519 LALTEL
+519 ALTEL
-525 EAALQNDSEN
+525 EAALQNDSQN

-549 GQASKARALF
+549 GQSSKARALF
-559 DSLLLT
+559 DGLLLT
-565 QQTDASM
+565 QQSDASM

-586 SAALELLERIPV
+586 SAALELLERVPV

-608 KVRVQTLGELKR
+608 KVRAQTLSELKR
-620 ATNLAQQDRQRGAL
+620 ATNLAQQDRQREAL

-641 SAAAKTVELT
+641 ASAAKTVELT
-651 AAMAFAYADIGEPA
+651 AAMAFAYADIGEPT

-673 ALARSKEPD
+673 ALARSKESD

-693 LRANQDV
+693 LRTNQDV

-710 ARKLSSNEKKRFD
+710 ARKLSLNEKKRFD

-770 HVAAGDKDKALG
+770 YVATGDKDKALG
-782 VFRTLALQVP
+782 VFKTLALQVP
-792 DSARA
+792 DSAQA

-808 KDNRLA
+808 KDNRVA

-820 ALELAPDDSE
+820 ALELSPDDIE

-839 RVLGR
+839 RALGR
-844 VAKAEELLER
+844 IAKAEDLFER
-854 AIALQQQQLLPP
+854 AIALQQLPP
-866 AKPSGVSTGSSR
+866 AKPSGVSTGSSQR
-878 QVAADP
+878 FSAGSPQRVAADP
-884 LAGTQTTMA
+884 LAGVQTTMA

-906 LLFGLQSRNRN
+906 LLLGLQSRNRN

-972 AAFDQLAGRSGTPDD
+972 AAFDQLAGRAGTPDD

-1026 DGTLDRAD
+1026 DGTLDSAD

-1077 LSKELG
+1077 LSKDLG

-1090 VGFFS
+1090 VGLFS

-1108 ANLGSYKN
+1108 ANLGVYRN

-1130 AASMFYNKNLSNY
+1130 AASMFYDKNLSNY
-1143 TYGQGGYFSPQQYY
+1143 TFGQGGYFSPQQYY

-1187 SASDYFPNN
+1187 NASDYFPNN

-1218 GVASYSATSSTGMA
+1218 GVASFPATNSTGMV

-1260 YQQWGAGLYLRLS
+1260 YQQWGAGLYLRFS
-1273 FYPRQGPVSM
+1273 FYPRQGPVLI

>member
-1 MHFTNM
+1 
-7 VAQSNDFAVQCRV
+7 
-20 TVPQL
+20 
-25 PINVSLKRTIKKVM
+25 M
-39 RLGYSTLAVTLLLT
+39 RIGYNTLAVIFLLT
-53 CTPQASIGQNAT
+53 CMPQVSFGQSAA

-76 ALFWKS
+76 ALYWKS

-100 PQDTNALY
+100 PKDTNALY

-115 ELNRLE
+115 ELNHLE
-121 VAQSYLEKLKQ
+121 LAQSYAEKLKQ
-132 IDASGRYVA
+132 IDSSGRYAA
-141 LFEQELRLR
+141 LFAQELRLK

-155 KLLAEAGALQ
+155 KLLDEARALQ
-165 FSRKH
+165 VSRKH
-170 DEALAAYKRI
+170 DEALVAYKRI
-180 LAETEPLGQ
+180 FAEAEPLGQ

-199 YAAGGFDTARR
+199 YATGGFDTARR

-220 EDPQAALLLAQLLAQ
+220 EDSQAALLLAQLLAQ
-235 NVETRASA
+235 NIETRAGA

-269 WFELP
+269 WFEVP

-288 YPDDAEIRRV
+288 YPNDAEIRQV

-305 VETTAGGAENPLVAA
+305 VETAAAAGGAENPLVAT
-320 GLSALERGNREQ
+320 GLSALERGDRDQ
-332 AEAAFAK
+332 AEAAFSK

-353 LGVIRLQQNKLVEA
+353 IGVIRLQQNKLKAAE
-367 GQLLSRAV
+367 QLLSRAV
-375 ALPEG
+375 ALPQG

-405 GDLVRARSLFE
+405 GDLTRARNLFE
-416 QAARMDPKQSSARL
+416 QAARMDPKQSSPRL

-437 EAGEYEVAE
+437 EAGEYEAAE
-446 KTYRAI
+446 KIYRAL

-464 GLISALAANN
+464 GLITVLAANN

-482 MQSVTP
+482 VQSVTP
-488 EQVGGMAQMNRLKA
+488 EQVGGMVQMNRLKA
-502 AYSTGLA
+502 AYSVGLA
-509 RTALRRGDSA
+509 RSALRRGDSA
-519 LALTEL
+519 LVLTEL
-525 EAALQNDSEN
+525 EAALQNDREN

-549 GQASKARALF
+549 GQSSKARALF
-559 DSLLLT
+559 DGLLLT
-565 QQTDASM
+565 QQTDSSM

-620 ATNLAQQDRQRGAL
+620 ATHLAQQDRQREAL

-641 SAAAKTVELT
+641 ASAAKTVELT
-651 AAMAFAYADIGEPA
+651 AAMAFAYADIGEPT

-673 ALARSKEPD
+673 ALAGAKEPD

-700 ECAKVLTAVS
+700 ECAKVLTAVGT
-710 ARKLSSNEKKRFD
+710 RKLSVNEKKRFD

-770 HVAAGDKDKALG
+770 YVATGDKDKALS
-782 VFRTLALQVP
+782 VFKTLALQVP
-792 DSARA
+792 DSAQA
-797 QLNTAQIATQL
+797 QLTTAQIATQL

-820 ALELAPDDSE
+820 ALELAPDDIE

-839 RVLGR
+839 RALGR
-844 VAKAEELLER
+844 IAKAEELFER
-854 AIALQQQQLLPP
+854 AIALQQLPP
-866 AKPSGVSTGSSR
+866 AQPSEVSTGSPR
-878 QVAADP
+878 RVVADP

-906 LLFGLQSRNRN
+906 LLLGLQSRNRN

-959 DFYSRSVFGGGPI
+959 DFYSRSVFGAGPV
-972 AAFDQLAGRSGTPDD
+972 AAFDQIAGRTGTPDD
-987 QMARGVGWALA
+987 QIARGVGWSLA

-1077 LSKELG
+1077 LSKDLG

-1090 VGFFS
+1090 AGLFS

-1108 ANLGSYKN
+1108 ANLGVYRN

-1143 TYGQGGYFSPQQYY
+1143 TFGQGGYFSPQQYY

-1167 RKGDFSYKLSGSVG
+1167 RRGDFSYRLSGSVG

-1187 SASDYFPNN
+1187 NASDYFPNN

-1218 GVASYSATSSTGMA
+1218 GVASFPATNSTGMV

-1260 YQQWGAGLYLRLS
+1260 YQQWGAGLYLRFS
-1273 FYPRQGPVSM
+1273 FYPRQGPVSL